1 MKFKESLTFSKHYQI
16 TKGSY
21 EQLIVTTVQKCFK
34 HIENS
39 FGIQMSISSSNQLP
53 NEMYLQ
59 PIEIILK
66 QYVPSNIY
74 ASFEFKRCIAFFVRS
89 HTQTVEMYKDYLEF
103 GNTEVSV

>member
-1 MKFKESLTFSKHYQI
+1 
-16 TKGSY
+16 
-21 EQLIVTTVQKCFK
+21 
-34 HIENS
+34 
-39 FGIQMSISSSNQLP
+39 
-53 NEMYLQ
+53 MYLQ

-74 ASFEFKRCIAFFVRS
+74 GSFEFKRCIAFFVRS